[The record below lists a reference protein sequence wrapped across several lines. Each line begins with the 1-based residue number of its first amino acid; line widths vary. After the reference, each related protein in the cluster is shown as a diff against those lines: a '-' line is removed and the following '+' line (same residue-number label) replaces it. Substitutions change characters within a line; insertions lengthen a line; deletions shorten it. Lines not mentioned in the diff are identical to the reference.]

1 MKRYSTQPRRTGLL
15 AVAFAMVCAALA
27 CMCALPTTAR
37 ADSTGP
43 GRIYAKLGNE
53 YYTSAE
59 AAIESSYILN
69 GATIVMQMDWTV
81 DNAIEIPEGQKVSI
95 DMNGYSIASKKYAVF
110 VLGKGSKLTLTT
122 NSDAKDTEITYRGYE
137 GTSTAEHSYT
147 VKTGGLLTS
156 APSAEINFTIWM
168 KESSVLNLDG
178 VTIAGSKAQN
188 AGGVHMGVGTTLNMT
203 NGASIQHNRGSGVH
217 AYEKNIHINMDN
229 ASISGNTLR
238 GSGQKFGGGIDSGE
252 ENFTLTMTNGSK
264 IDGNYAVAGGGIYL
278 NKSHFTVT
286 SPDNSGVISN
296 NTATGS
302 DRSALK
308 TDQSGGGIHV
318 DQREYGANDGL
329 IEGLTIS
336 GNYSAY
342 DGGGIELDQEYI
354 TIRNCVIKDNWCKY
368 EGGGVY
374 VCNDGNLIDGCTIT
388 GNACSVDSGGNYEGG
403 GVFVWHSYDIKLAGL
418 CVIKGNTRGKGTDN
432 ADDVMLRENAG
443 GTAKAYITG
452 TLAKGSSVGV
462 RSGVTGDRR
471 IAKKFKPETKDCLFY
486 DMDDYYVSYGSDENG
501 DAWQRHTT
509 KEFAAK
515 INGEV
520 YGNYRNGTAATV
532 VAPATKD
539 NKVFWRW
546 DTKYTTGLNPIGD
559 YITQKNVFSN
569 ALAFTMPQNEVD
581 LAPLYVDRVTSA
593 LLVVPVPEAGKAI
606 PTAGQIA
613 RTDGGVSGTV
623 SMPCAVYW
631 YEVGKDG
638 KVSDTA
644 AAGVAKANTT
654 YQAYVS
660 APESA
665 AYGFFY
671 SESMGTKDVTLRLV
685 TASGETVSEDKAADA
700 YTTLSNS
707 LAARTA
713 GYTTGAGE
721 GKETKAG
728 TVKVQMKNK
737 GLLGEGEAAVAA
749 LALDD
754 SGDANADAQA
764 ALIGTV
770 DVSYSYDEDTQTVT
784 ITAPEQEGF
793 NFCNWEV
800 TGDAVMSDEDTVTI
814 PVADL
819 LKIES
824 LTAAYTPIATSLD
837 VKLDA
842 PQADKELSAT
852 CADIVATC
860 SDGKT
865 VNLAEGFDVESFDV
879 TWSPQTEDGKAG
891 FSTSYTA
898 LIKLSDEEGFEDVEK
913 ALASAA
919 PVTCNG
925 KAVDAAGF
933 TLDADGH
940 LCLALSFGE
949 TRAVKATGLTQPA
962 AVEVSFEDAAA
973 GEWGLPKTVDVAL
986 ENGEVAEGDVEW
998 EAVEGFNAS
1007 ATAAQELT
1015 VKGTVTHVAYDGD
1028 LDTDGLDTAVTV
1040 TVKVA
1045 APDKKDD
1052 GEKKDDAGE
1061 KKDDGE
1067 KDDSDATGDATK
1079 TETTATT
1086 ETKAAKSKKGT
1097 PSTGD
1102 VTWGGFAG
1110 LLAVAAVC
1118 LVAARVSRREH

>member
-1 MKRYSTQPRRTGLL
+1 MKRYSAQPRRTRILT
-15 AVAFAMVCAALA
+15 VAFAMVFAALA

-37 ADSTGP
+37 ADSTGS
-43 GRIYAKLGNE
+43 GGIYAKYGNF
-53 YYTSAE
+53 YYSSAE
-59 AAIESSYILN
+59 AAIEVSYDLN
-69 GATIVMQMDWTV
+69 GATVVMQMDWTL
-81 DNAIEIPEGQKVSI
+81 DNALTIPEGKKVSI
-95 DMNGYSIASKKYAVF
+95 DMNGYTIASKKLAVF
-110 VLGKGSKLTLTT
+110 VLGKGSELTLTT
-122 NSDAKDTEITYRGYE
+122 NSDAKDTQITYRGYE
-137 GTSTAEHSYT
+137 AKDASEHDYT
-147 VKTGGLLTS
+147 VKTGGLLTG
-156 APSAEINFTIWM
+156 APSTEINYTIWM

-188 AGGVHMGVGTTLNMT
+188 AGGVYMSTGTTLNMT
-203 NGASIQHNRGSGVH
+203 NGTSIQHNRGRGVH
-217 AYEKNIHINMDN
+217 AYGKNAHVNMDN
-229 ASISGNTLR
+229 ASILGNAIW
-238 GSGQKFGGGIDSGE
+238 GKFGGGIYSGE

-264 IDGNYAVAGGGIYL
+264 IDGNYAHAGGGIYL
-278 NKSHFTVT
+278 SKSHFTIT

-296 NTATGS
+296 NVASSS
-302 DRSALK
+302 DRGAAK
-308 TDQSGGGIHV
+308 EEQSGGGIHV
-318 DQREYGANDGL
+318 DQRKFGENEGL

-342 DGGGIELDQEYI
+342 DGGGLELDQRW
-354 TIRNCVIKDNWCKY
+354 TTVRNCTITGNWCKY
-368 EGGGVY
+368 EGGGIY
-374 VCNDGNLIDGCTIT
+374 DCNSDNLIDNCTIT

-403 GVFVWHSYDIKLAGL
+403 GVFVWHSYDLKLAGL
-418 CVIKGNTRGKGTDN
+418 CVIKGNTRGKDSGN
-432 ADDVMLRENAG
+432 ADDVLLRENAG
-443 GTAKAYITG
+443 ATVKAYITG
-452 TLAKGSSVGV
+452 SLAQGSSVGI
-462 RSGVTGDRR
+462 RTGVTYDRR
-471 IAKKFKPETKDCLFY
+471 VAKNFKPQSKDCLF
-486 DMDDYYVSYGSDENG
+486 MDLPGYYVSYGNDEGG

-515 INGEV
+515 IDGEV
-520 YGNYRNGTAATV
+520 YGNYRNGSAATV
-532 VAPATKD
+532 VAPATKG

-546 DTKYTTGLNPIGD
+546 DTQYTTGLNPIGD

-569 ALAFTMPQNEVD
+569 ALTFTMPQNEVD

-606 PTAGQIA
+606 PTEGQIA
-613 RTDGGVSGTV
+613 RTDGGMSGTA

-631 YEVGKDG
+631 YEVEDG

-654 YQAYVS
+654 YEAYVS

-671 SESMGTKDVTLRLV
+671 TESMGTKDVTLRLV
-685 TASGETVSEDKAADA
+685 TASGETASEGNPAEA

-713 GYTTGAGE
+713 RYTTGAG
-721 GKETKAG
+721 KETKSG

-754 SGDANADAQA
+754 SGDADADAQT

-770 DVSYSYDEDTQTVT
+770 DVSYAYDEDTQTVT
-784 ITAPEQEGF
+784 IAAPEQEGF

-800 TGDAVMSDEDTVTI
+800 AGDAVVSDEDAVTI
-814 PVADL
+814 PVEDL

-842 PQADKELSAT
+842 PVAATELSAT
-852 CADIVATC
+852 CADVVATC

-865 VNLAEGFDVESFDV
+865 VSLAEGFGADSFDV
-879 TWSPQTEDGKAG
+879 TWSPETEDGKAG

-913 ALASAA
+913 ALAAA
-919 PVTCNG
+919 AKVTCNG
-925 KAVDAAGF
+925 AEAAAAGF
-933 TLDADGH
+933 TVVDGE
-940 LCLALSFGE
+940 LCLA
-949 TRAVKATGLTQPA
+949 
-962 AVEVSFEDAAA
+962 VSFPATRDAKVTSVSAPA
-973 GEWGLPKTVDVAL
+973 DVELTFEQAKACAELGTWPLQKSVDLEVESGVA
-986 ENGEVAEGDVEW
+986 AEGDVTW
-998 EAVEGFNAS
+998 EAVEGFDANATG
-1007 ATAAQELT
+1007 AQVLAA
-1015 VKGTVTHVAYDGD
+1015 KGKVTSVAAADGSEV
-1028 LDTDGLDTAVTV
+1028 DTDGASLEVTA

-1045 APDKKDD
+1045 APAKQASDD
-1052 GEKKDDAGE
+1052 T
-1061 KKDDGE
+1061 
-1067 KDDSDATGDATK
+1067 DATT
-1079 TETTATT
+1079 TTTA
-1086 ETKAAKSKKGT
+1086 SKKGT

-1110 LLAVAAVC
+1110 LLAVAVVC
-1118 LVAARVSRREH
+1118 LVAARVSRRER